1 MDFRPLNRLKTV
13 HMNTLEN
20 ETQRK
25 PSRSHTFTF
34 LGHIVKTTEVKAT
47 IVLSV
52 LGLITILVQPK
63 FFDTKISAISE
74 FRVQNIKNTISNYL
88 DEKPIRLVGTKV
100 SLNLESVNKKYS
112 FKHTSLGF
120 YTKNLKFIEK
130 NSKESAEKSI
140 IKLLPRNLKLKAKHY
155 IKSILRLSERHQVD
169 PLWVI
174 SVMWTESH
182 FQPFVSSHVG
192 AHGLMQLM
200 PKTRKF
206 MYRTYRNKGY
216 FLAVEEDQFLIKDY
230 FDLPITQKNF
240 NTYVKKLVNI
250 ELGIIYLKRLLKK
263 FNYNH
268 RLATVAYN
276 MGPGWTRSRIRRN
289 LPVGNDNKYLNK
301 VRRAYKFLVM
311 RI

>member
-1 MDFRPLNRLKTV
+1 MD
-13 HMNTLEN
+13 TLGN

-25 PSRSHTFTF
+25 TSRSHTFTF
-34 LGHIVKTTEVKAT
+34 LGHIIKTTEVKAT
-47 IVLSV
+47 VVLSI
-52 LGLITILVQPK
+52 LGLITIIVQPK
-63 FFDTKISAISE
+63 FFETKISAISE
-74 FRVQNIKNTISNYL
+74 FRVQNIKNTISKYL
-88 DEKPIRLVGTKV
+88 DEKPITLTGTKV
-100 SLNLESVNKKYS
+100 RLSLESINENYS

-130 NSKESAEKSI
+130 MSKESAEQSI
-140 IKLLPRNLKLKAKHY
+140 LKLLPKNLKVKAKNY
-155 IKSILRLSERHQVD
+155 IKSILKISERHQVD

-200 PKTRKF
+200 PNTRKF
-206 MYRTYRNKGY
+206 MYRTFRKKGS
-216 FLAVEEDQFLIKDY
+216 FLVVEEDKFLMEEY

-240 NTYVKKLVNI
+240 NKYVKKLVNI
-250 ELGIIYLKRLLKK
+250 ELGVIYLKRLLKK

-289 LPVGNDNKYLNK
+289 LPVGTDNIYLNK
-301 VRRAYKFLVM
+301 VRRAYKFLVK

>member
-1 MDFRPLNRLKTV
+1 MDTLK
-13 HMNTLEN
+13 N

-25 PSRSHTFTF
+25 ANRSHTFTF
-34 LGHIVKTTEVKAT
+34 LGQIIRTTEVKAT
-47 IVLSV
+47 VVLSL
-52 LGLITILVQPK
+52 LGLITIIVQPK
-63 FFDTKISAISE
+63 FLDTKMSAISE

-88 DEKPIRLVGTKV
+88 DEKPIALIGTKV
-100 SLNLESVNKKYS
+100 KLDLEIVNEKYS

-120 YTKNLKFIEK
+120 DTKNLKFIEK
-130 NSKESAEKSI
+130 TSKESAEHSI
-140 IKLLPRNLKLKAKHY
+140 LKLLPKNLKVKAKHY
-155 IKSILRLSERHQVD
+155 IKSILKISERHQVD

-200 PKTRKF
+200 PRTRKF
-206 MYRTYRNKGY
+206 MYRTFRKKGS
-216 FLAVEEDQFLIKDY
+216 FLVVEEDQFLMKDY

-240 NTYVKKLVNI
+240 NKYVKKLVNI
-250 ELGIIYLKRLLKK
+250 ELGVIYLKRLLKK

-276 MGPGWTRSRIRRN
+276 MGPGWTRKRIRRN
-289 LPVGNDNKYLNK
+289 LPVGNDNMYLNK
-301 VRRAYKFLVM
+301 VRRAYKFLVK

>member
-1 MDFRPLNRLKTV
+1 MD
-13 HMNTLEN
+13 TLRN

-25 PSRSHTFTF
+25 ASRSHTFTF
-34 LGHIVKTTEVKAT
+34 LGHIIKTTEVKAT
-47 IVLSV
+47 VVLSI
-52 LGLITILVQPK
+52 LGLITIIVQPK
-63 FFDTKISAISE
+63 FFESKISAISE
-74 FRVQNIKNTISNYL
+74 FRVQSIKNTISKYL
-88 DEKPIRLVGTKV
+88 DEKPITLTGTKV
-100 SLNLESVNKKYS
+100 RLSLESINENYS

-130 NSKESAEKSI
+130 TSKESAEQSI
-140 IKLLPRNLKLKAKHY
+140 LKLLPKNLKLKAKHY
-155 IKSILRLSERHQVD
+155 IKSILKISERHQVD

-200 PKTRKF
+200 PNTRKF
-206 MYRTYRNKGY
+206 MYRTFRKKGS
-216 FLAVEEDQFLIKDY
+216 FLVVEEDKFLMKEY
-230 FDLPITQKNF
+230 FDLPITQKSF
-240 NTYVKKLVNI
+240 NKYVKKLVNI
-250 ELGIIYLKRLLKK
+250 ELGVIYLKRLLKK

-289 LPVGNDNKYLNK
+289 LPVGTDNIYLNK
-301 VRRAYKFLVM
+301 VRRAYKFLVK